1 MNKTFSIWWTL
12 LALFF
17 VSCSGEKTRE
27 ANSSRPEVKLEEA
40 SLGLNAAE
48 LDTATF
54 AGGCFWCTEAY
65 FERVKGVKAVVSGY
79 AGGTTPNPTYKQVSY
94 GQTDYAES
102 VQVYYDPEVVDYAT
116 LLEVF
121 FATIDP
127 TQLNRQGPDVGEQYR
142 SVVYFDNEKEGK
154 LAKEYV
160 EKLRNSGRYNNP
172 IATKVEPFTNFYVA
186 EDYHQDYYELNPNDP
201 YVVSVA
207 RPKVKKFVK
216 EYPELLKEKYKK

>member
-1 MNKTFSIWWTL
+1 MIKSLSIWSTL
-12 LALFF
+12 CSLLLIACSSGPANKEDKGAAL
-17 VSCSGEKTRE
+17 SIEKTSME
-27 ANSSRPEVKLEEA
+27 LVA
-40 SLGLNAAE
+40 SE

-65 FERVKGVKAVVSGY
+65 FERVKGVKEVVSGY
-79 AGGTTPNPTYKQVSY
+79 AGGTTPNPTYRQVSY
-94 GQTDYAES
+94 GETDYAES
-102 VQVYYDPEVVDYAT
+102 VQVYYDPDVVDYAT
-116 LLEVF
+116 LLKVF

-142 SVVYFDNEKEGK
+142 SVVFYGSPQEEE

-160 EKLRNSGRYNNP
+160 EKLSESGKYKAP
-172 IATKVEPFTNFYVA
+172 IVTKIEPFTNFYIA
-186 EDYHQDYYELNPNDP
+186 EEYHQDYYELNPNDP

-216 EYPELLKEKYKK
+216 EYPELLKEEYKK

>member
-1 MNKTFSIWWTL
+1 MIKTLSIWSTLFSLLL
-12 LALFF
+12 LA
-17 VSCSGEKTRE
+17 CSSGP
-27 ANSSRPEVKLEEA
+27 ASEEGGRQELKIETA
-40 SLGLNAAE
+40 SLELQASE

-79 AGGTTPNPTYKQVSY
+79 SGGTTPNPTYKQVSY
-94 GQTDYAES
+94 GQTDYAEA

-116 LLEVF
+116 LLKVF

-127 TQLNRQGPDVGEQYR
+127 TQVNRQGPDVGEQYR
-142 SVVYFDNEKEGK
+142 SVVFYDGKKEKK
-154 LAKEYV
+154 LATEYV
-160 EKLRNSGRYNNP
+160 EKLSVSGKYRKP
-172 IATKVEPFTNFYVA
+172 IATKVQPLTNFYVA

>member
-1 MNKTFSIWWTL
+1 MIKTFSIWSTFF
-12 LALFF
+12 ALFF
-17 VSCSGEKTRE
+17 ISCSNEPAREKNSTTEVKIEE
-27 ANSSRPEVKLEEA
+27 ANLV
-40 SLGLNAAE
+40 LNPSE

-102 VQVYYDPEVVDYAT
+102 VQVYYDPDVVDYGT
-116 LLEVF
+116 LLKVF

-127 TQLNRQGPDVGEQYR
+127 TQVNRQGPDVGEQYR
-142 SVVYFDNEKEGK
+142 SVVYYANKEEGEM
-154 LAKEYV
+154 AKEYV
-160 EKLRNSGRYNNP
+160 EDLSESGEYNKP
-172 IATKVEPFTNFYVA
+172 IATKVEPFTNFYIA

-201 YVVSVA
+201 YVTSVA
-207 RPKVKKFVK
+207 RPKVKKFVR
-216 EYPELLKEKYKK
+216 EYPELLKEEYKK